1 MTSRPRRPARQVR
14 RARRLRALPAGA
26 VRARAAGSAAPAA
39 VALAAGDRAAAASAV
54 LDLLDGAAVGS
65 RGGQP
70 RHEVELQAGYSLN
83 GLGARVN
90 ASWKAATDV
99 NGTLSSGDLHYS
111 DQATIGVKLFADLTA
126 RPELISRFF
135 WLRGS
140 RISLDIDNVFDSR
153 LEVRDALGNTP
164 VGYQPDLLDPIGRTI
179 KLSFRKLLF

>member
-1 MTSRPRRPARQVR
+1 M
-14 RARRLRALPAGA
+14 
-26 VRARAAGSAAPAA
+26 
-39 VALAAGDRAAAASAV
+39 
-54 LDLLDGAAVGS
+54 
-65 RGGQP
+65 
-70 RHEVELQAGYSLN
+70 QAGYSLN

-90 ASWKAATDV
+90 ANWKAATDV

-111 DQATIGVKLFADLTA
+111 DQATVSLKFFADLTA

-153 LEVRDALGNTP
+153 LQVRDSLGVTP
-164 VGYQPDLLDPIGRTI
+164 VGYQPDFLDPTGRTI